1 MNMTTNTEEMRR
13 LVSVREAFA
22 YLKVGRSKGFQLIH
36 NGSISAVRFGN
47 RFLVDL
53 DSINAFIASLP
64 SVRD

>member
-1 MNMTTNTEEMRR
+1 MNMIAKTEETRR

-36 NGSISAVRFGN
+36 DGSLTAVKFGN

-53 DSINAFIASLP
+53 DSIDAFIASLP
-64 SVRD
+64 SVRN